1 MSRLILIK
9 NRKYS
14 MTTKV
19 MCPKEL
25 HRKVKVIINNCKI
38 KRPVKYSYRL
48 KKFVILYSVTQP
60 ETKYCFSPAS
70 TVQKAIQ
77 FKKKFK
83 RNRFKKSSKR
93 GSNELQQ

>member
-1 MSRLILIK
+1 
-9 NRKYS
+9 

-19 MCPKEL
+19 MWPKEL

-48 KKFVILYSVTQP
+48 KKFIVISYSVTQP

-83 RNRFKKSSKR
+83 KSSKR